1 MHLSALFIRRPVA
14 TTLLSL
20 ALLLAGSVAYSVLP
34 VASLPDVDFPVIGAS
49 AGLPGA
55 SPETM
60 ASAVATPLERQFG
73 RIAGVNQ
80 MTSSSSLG
88 SASVTL
94 QFDIDRNIDAAARDV
109 QAAINAARSQLPS
122 YLPQNPS
129 YRKANPAEAPILI
142 LTLTS
147 DVVPKPQIYDI
158 ADSILAQKISQ
169 IQGVGQCF
177 VGGSAQ
183 PAVRVELNPMQLGN
197 NGVGLDAVRTALAN
211 ANANRPKGA
220 FQDATNRWQIDDDD
234 QIFKA
239 SDYAPIIAGY
249 NKTTGAPVR
258 VGDLGTVT
266 NAVSDIHTMGVSGI
280 NPDKGPPGK
289 LKDAILIIVFKIPG
303 ANVIDAVDKVL
314 AELPHLQ
321 AEIPPTIKID
331 VAVDRTTTIR
341 ASVHDVEISLII
353 SVLLVVL
360 VVFLFLREVWATVI
374 PSVAVPL
381 SLVGTFGVMYLLG
394 YSVDN
399 LSLMALTISTGFVVD
414 DAIVVIENITRYL
427 EVGMSPYEAAMKGS
441 REIGFTVLSMST
453 SLIAVFI
460 PILLMGGIVGK
471 LFREFAV
478 TLSVAIAV
486 SLLVSLTTTPM
497 LCAQFLK
504 SRDETRHGRLYRMS
518 ERGFQWMHDEYAM
531 GLRWVLRHQWLI
543 LFVAVGT
550 AVLNVVLFM
559 VVPKGFFPQQDT
571 GRLGGRT
578 RAAQD
583 ISFTAMSEK
592 QRTLAQMVMEDPA
605 IGSVT
610 AFVGGNGPGGGSSN
624 VGNMFIALKPL
635 NQRPSHVTADAV
647 VNRLRRK
654 LTSVPGATLFLQSQ
668 QDIQIG
674 GRGSDA
680 QYQYTLSD
688 ENIQE
693 LNTWAPQ
700 LQARMRSMPELRDV
714 STDQQ
719 DQGLAA
725 TLVIDR
731 DTAARLGITTAAIDQ
746 VLYDAFGQRE
756 VSTMYT
762 GLNQYFV
769 VMEVDPKYQLSP
781 DALNGIYIKASN
793 VVGSTTATPNTGT
806 TTATPTAASGGG
818 AAAAVAAP
826 AVPAAPAANL
836 SNGGA
841 SNLGTTSAPGT
852 STSPFSVAAP
862 VVSTTFGAAGTP
874 STLTSVAPTT
884 SGSSSSPAGSA
895 PATITFTPPGN
906 TVVPPITLP
915 TNAPVTAQ
923 ASTAIVS
930 AVGSATAAAGGGAA
944 TAAAAPTPS
953 TGGAMVPLSAI
964 AHYERQRTSLQ
975 VNHQGQYPAVTL
987 TFNLAPNVALGD
999 AVTALQ
1005 KAEADMGMPSAVHAT
1020 FQGTAQAF
1028 QQSLSSEPWLIL
1040 AALVAVYIVLG
1051 ILYESL
1057 IHPLTILSTLPPAG
1071 VGAIMALL
1079 ITGTDLSIIALIGI
1093 ILLIGIVKKNAI
1105 MMIDFALQAER
1116 DQGLPPE
1123 EAITQACL
1131 LRFRPIMMTTLAAMF
1146 GGLPLA
1152 IGMGTGSELRQP
1164 LGITIVGGLI
1174 VSQMLT
1180 LFTTPVVYLFFDRL
1194 QWRVMKLRKIGSEL
1208 EEAPGD

>member
-1 MHLSALFIRRPVA
+1 MHLSAPFVRRPVA
-14 TTLLSL
+14 TSLLSV

-34 VASLPDVDFPVIGAS
+34 VASLPDVDFPVIGVG

-60 ASAVATPLERQFG
+60 ASSVATPLERQFG

-94 QFDIDRNIDAAARDV
+94 QFDINRNIDNAARDV
-109 QAAINAARSQLPS
+109 QASINAARSQLPS

-129 YRKANPAEAPILI
+129 YRKANPADAPILI

-147 DVVPKPQIYDI
+147 DVVPKPQIYDM
-158 ADSILAQKISQ
+158 ADSILAQRIAQ
-169 IQGVGQCF
+169 IQGVGQVF
-177 VGGSAQ
+177 VGGSSS

-197 NGVGLDAVRTALAN
+197 NGIGLEAVRTALAG

-220 FQDATNRWQIDDDD
+220 FQNKDNRWSINDND

-239 SDYAPIIAGY
+239 KDFAPIIAGY
-249 NKTTGAPVR
+249 NPQTGAPVR
-258 VGDLGTVT
+258 VSDLGTIT
-266 NAVSDIHTMGVSGI
+266 DSIADIHTAGVSGI
-280 NPDKGPPGK
+280 NPDVGPPAQ
-289 LKDAILIIVFKIPG
+289 LKSAILLVIFKIPG
-303 ANVIDAVDKVL
+303 ANVISTVDNVM
-314 AELPHLQ
+314 AEMPRLQ
-321 AEIPPTIKID
+321 ASIPPTIKID
-331 VAVDRTTTIR
+331 VAVDRTSTIR

-360 VVFLFLREVWATVI
+360 VVFLFLREVWATII

-381 SLVGTFGVMYLLG
+381 SLVGAFGMMYLLG
-394 YSVDN
+394 YTIDN

-414 DAIVVIENITRYL
+414 DAIVVIENITRHL
-427 EVGMSPYEAAMKGS
+427 EMGLSPFDAAMKGS

-478 TLSVAIAV
+478 TLSVTIAV

-504 SRDETRHGRLYRMS
+504 SRDASRHGPIYRGS
-518 ERGFQWMHDEYAM
+518 ERAFLWLHGEYA
-531 GLRWVLRHQWLI
+531 GALRWVLRHQALMLGIIFSTLI
-543 LFVAVGT
+543 L
-550 AVLNVVLFM
+550 NVYLFII
-559 VVPKGFFPQQDT
+559 VPKGFFPQQDT
-571 GRLGGRT
+571 GRMSGST
-578 RAAQD
+578 RASQD
-583 ISFTAMSEK
+583 ISFEGMRVK
-592 QRTLAQMVMEDPA
+592 QRQLAQMVLNDPA
-605 IGSVT
+605 IRSVT
-610 AFVGGNGPGGGSSN
+610 AFAGGGRGSNN
-624 VGNMFIALKPL
+624 VGFMFIALKSL
-635 NQRPSHVTADAV
+635 EKRPGKVTADQV
-647 VNRLRRK
+647 VARLRSK
-654 LTSVPGATLFLQSQ
+654 LTSVPGATLFLQVQ
-668 QDIQIG
+668 QDIQVG

-688 ENIQE
+688 ENLNE
-693 LNTWAPQ
+693 LNSWAPQ
-700 LQARMRSMPELRDV
+700 LQARMRAMPELRDV

-725 TLVIDR
+725 NLVIDR
-731 DTAARLGITTAAIDQ
+731 DTASRLGITTTAIDQ

-781 DALNGIYIKASN
+781 DALNGIYLKS
-793 VVGSTTATPNTGT
+793 ST
-806 TTATPTAASGGG
+806 
-818 AAAAVAAP
+818 
-826 AVPAAPAANL
+826 
-836 SNGGA
+836 
-841 SNLGTTSAPGT
+841 
-852 STSPFSVAAP
+852 
-862 VVSTTFGAAGTP
+862 
-874 STLTSVAPTT
+874 
-884 SGSSSSPAGSA
+884 
-895 PATITFTPPGN
+895 
-906 TVVPPITLP
+906 
-915 TNAPVTAQ
+915 
-923 ASTAIVS
+923 
-930 AVGSATAAAGGGAA
+930 
-944 TAAAAPTPS
+944 
-953 TGGAMVPLSAI
+953 GAMVPLSTI
-964 AHYERQRTSLQ
+964 AHYEQKRTALQ
-975 VNHQGQYPAVTL
+975 VNHQGQYPAITL

-999 AVTALQ
+999 AVTALEKVQ
-1005 KAEADMGMPSAVHAT
+1005 QEMGMPSVIHAT

-1028 QQSLSSEPWLIL
+1028 QDSLRNEPYLIL

-1071 VGAIMALL
+1071 VGAILALL
-1079 ITGTDLSIIALIGI
+1079 LTGTELSIIALIGI

-1116 DQGLPPE
+1116 EQGLPPV
-1123 EAITQACL
+1123 EAIYQACL
-1131 LRFRPIMMTTLAAMF
+1131 LRFRPIMMTTMAALF

-1152 IGMGTGSELRQP
+1152 IGMGVGSELRKP

-1180 LFTTPVVYLFFDRL
+1180 LFSTPVVYLFFDRL
-1194 QWRVMKLRKIGSEL
+1194 QWRVMKLHKLGSEL
-1208 EEAPGD
+1208 EEAHGD

>member
-1 MHLSALFIRRPVA
+1 MHISAPFIQRPVA
-14 TTLLSL
+14 TTLLSV

-34 VASLPDVDFPVIGAS
+34 VASLPDVDFPVIGVG
-49 AGLPGA
+49 AGLPGG

-94 QFDIDRNIDAAARDV
+94 QFDLNRNIDAAARDV

-147 DVVPKPQIYDI
+147 DVIPKPQVYDM
-158 ADSILAQKISQ
+158 ADSILAQKIAQ
-169 IQGVGQCF
+169 IQGVGQVF

-197 NGVGLDAVRTALAN
+197 NGVGLEAVRTALSA

-220 FQDATNRWQIDDDD
+220 FNDGQHRWQIDDND

-239 SDYAPIIAGY
+239 ADYSSIIVAH
-249 NKTTGAPVR
+249 NPQTGAPVR

-266 NAVSDIHTMGVSGI
+266 DSVSDIHTAGLAGNNSPGHSGV
-280 NPDKGPPGK
+280 
-289 LKDAILIIVFKIPG
+289 LKDAILIVIFKIPG
-303 ANVIDAVDKVL
+303 ANVIDAVDAVL
-314 AELPHLQ
+314 KEMPRLQ
-321 AEIPPTIKID
+321 AEIPPTIKMN

-341 ASVHDVEISLII
+341 SSVRDVEISLII
-353 SVLLVVL
+353 SVFLVVL
-360 VVFLFLREVWATVI
+360 VVFLFLREIWATII

-381 SLVGTFGVMYLLG
+381 SLVGTFGVMYLVG
-394 YSVDN
+394 YTIDN

-427 EVGMSPYEAAMKGS
+427 EEGMRPYEAAMKGS
-441 REIGFTVLSMST
+441 KEIGFTVLSMSV

-460 PILLMGGIVGK
+460 PILLMGGIIGK

-497 LCAQFLK
+497 LCAKFLK
-504 SRDETRHGRLYRMS
+504 QRDESRHGRLYRIS
-518 ERGFQWMHDEYAM
+518 ENAFQWIHHEYNSA
-531 GLRWVLRHQWLI
+531 LRWVLRHQWITLS
-543 LFVAVGT
+543 VAIGC
-550 AVLNVVLFM
+550 AFLNIYLFM
-559 VVPKGFFPQQDT
+559 IVPKGFFPQQDT

-583 ISFTAMSEK
+583 ISFPAMAEK
-592 QRTLAQMVMEDPA
+592 QKQLAQMVLNDPSIA
-605 IGSVT
+605 TVT
-610 AFVGGNGPGGGSSN
+610 AFVGGGGPGGGGTN
-624 VGNMFIALKPL
+624 VGNMFIALKPV
-635 NQRPSHVTADAV
+635 NERPGKITADQV
-647 VNRLRRK
+647 VNGLRRK
-654 LTSVPGATLFLQSQ
+654 LTSVPGAALFLQAQ
-668 QDIQIG
+668 QDIQVG

-688 ENIQE
+688 ENLNE

-700 LQARMRSMPELRDV
+700 LLARMRTMPQLRDA

-719 DQGLAA
+719 DQGLSE

-731 DTAARLGITTAAIDQ
+731 DTASRLGISATTIDQ
-746 VLYDAFGQRE
+746 VLYDAFGQRQ

-781 DALNGIYIKASN
+781 DSLNNIYIKASTTTGAAASVATLGTTASTTPPTTPAASVAN
-793 VVGSTTATPNTGT
+793 PVPTSALSGAAAVFPTSGGQLVTSSTTSSGSSTSTTATTSNTVNVSANVAAIAAAAGES
-806 TTATPTAASGGG
+806 TTAAAISSGTLTGMPASATSSTPFSSAGG
-818 AAAAVAAP
+818 AAAT
-826 AVPAAPAANL
+826 PAATTTPIPAAN
-836 SNGGA
+836 
-841 SNLGTTSAPGT
+841 
-852 STSPFSVAAP
+852 
-862 VVSTTFGAAGTP
+862 
-874 STLTSVAPTT
+874 
-884 SGSSSSPAGSA
+884 
-895 PATITFTPPGN
+895 
-906 TVVPPITLP
+906 
-915 TNAPVTAQ
+915 
-923 ASTAIVS
+923 
-930 AVGSATAAAGGGAA
+930 
-944 TAAAAPTPS
+944 
-953 TGGAMVPLSAI
+953 GAMVPLSAI
-964 AHYERQRTSLQ
+964 AHWEQKRTSLA

-1005 KAEADMGMPSAVHAT
+1005 KAQADMGMPSSIHAT

-1028 QQSLSSEPWLIL
+1028 QDSLKNEPYLIL

-1071 VGAIMALL
+1071 VGAILALL
-1079 ITGTDLSIIALIGI
+1079 ITGTDLSIMALIGI
-1093 ILLIGIVKKNAI
+1093 LLLIGIVKKNAI

-1116 DQGLPPE
+1116 EQGLPPV
-1123 EAITQACL
+1123 EAIYQACL

-1152 IGMGTGSELRQP
+1152 IGMGVGSELRKP
-1164 LGITIVGGLI
+1164 LGITIVGGLL

-1180 LFTTPVVYLFFDRL
+1180 LFTTPVVYLIFDKL
-1194 QWRVMKLRKIGSEL
+1194 QWRVMKLHRVGSEL

>member
-1 MHLSALFIRRPVA
+1 MHLSAPFIQRPVA
-14 TTLLSL
+14 TSLLSI
-20 ALLLAGSVAYSVLP
+20 ALLMAGSVAYSMLP
-34 VASLPDVDFPVIGAS
+34 VASLPDVDFPVIGVG

-88 SASVTL
+88 SASVAL
-94 QFDIDRNIDAAARDV
+94 QFDLNRNIDAAARDV
-109 QAAINAARSQLPS
+109 QASINAARSQLPA

-129 YRKANPAEAPILI
+129 YRKANPADAPILI

-147 DVVPKPQIYDI
+147 DVIPKPEIYDM

-169 IQGVGQCF
+169 ISGVGQVF
-177 VGGSAQ
+177 VGGTSQ
-183 PAVRVELNPMQLGN
+183 PAVRVELNPMQLAN
-197 NGVGLDAVRTALAN
+197 NGVGLEAVRTALSN

-220 FQDATNRWQIDDDD
+220 FQDPDHRWAIDDND

-239 SDYAPIIAGY
+239 SDYAPIIVGY
-249 NKTTGAPVR
+249 NPQTGAAVR

-266 NAVSDIHTMGVSGI
+266 NSIADLHTAGVAGI
-280 NPDKGPPGK
+280 NEGNGPPAT
-289 LKDAILIIVFKIPG
+289 LKSAVLLVIFKMPG
-303 ANVIDAVDKVL
+303 ANVISTVDSVL
-314 AELPHLQ
+314 NELPRLQ
-321 AEIPPTIKID
+321 SEIPPTIKIN

-341 ASVHDVEISLII
+341 ASVRDVEISLII

-394 YSVDN
+394 YTIDN

-427 EVGMSPYEAAMKGS
+427 EMGEKPFDAAMKGS

-497 LCAQFLK
+497 LCAKFLK
-504 SRDETRHGRLYRMS
+504 AHDPSKHGRIYRAS
-518 ERGFQWMHDEYAM
+518 ERMFNWLHEEYSIT
-531 GLRWVLRHQWLI
+531 LRWVLRHQWLMLI
-543 LFVAVGT
+543 VVIGT
-550 AVLNVVLFM
+550 VVLNGFLFY

-583 ISFTAMSEK
+583 ISFPAMRDK
-592 QRTLAQMVMEDPA
+592 QQQLAQMVLDDPA
-605 IGSVT
+605 VLSVT
-610 AFVGGNGPGGGSSN
+610 AFVGGNGPGGGGTN
-624 VGNMFIALKPL
+624 VGSMFIALKPA
-635 NQRPSHVTADAV
+635 NQRKDAKGHVVTGDMV
-647 VNRLRRK
+647 VNRLRNR
-654 LTSVPGATLFLQSQ
+654 LTSVPGATLFLQVQ
-668 QDIQIG
+668 QELQIG

-688 ENIQE
+688 ENLDE

-700 LQARMRSMPELRDV
+700 LMQRMRGMPELRDV
-714 STDQQ
+714 SSDQQ
-719 DQGLAA
+719 NQGLAA
-725 TLVIDR
+725 NLVIDR
-731 DTAARLGITTAAIDQ
+731 DSASRLGITASAIDS

-769 VMEVDPKYQLSP
+769 VMEVDPQYQLSP
-781 DALNGIYIKASN
+781 DSLNSIYIKASTTQGATTSMPATVSPTAATTTAASAAATPQVSALTSTSGATALFPTLAGTL
-793 VVGSTTATPNTGT
+793 VVSSTGTAGSTTSATTAPSVTTTGT
-806 TTATPTAASGGG
+806 ASQVDPVLAGTLTGLTSSASGAAS
-818 AAAAVAAP
+818 ASSSTSASST
-826 AVPAAPAANL
+826 AAPAA
-836 SNGGA
+836 A
-841 SNLGTTSAPGT
+841 TTT
-852 STSPFSVAAP
+852 
-862 VVSTTFGAAGTP
+862 
-874 STLTSVAPTT
+874 
-884 SGSSSSPAGSA
+884 
-895 PATITFTPPGN
+895 
-906 TVVPPITLP
+906 
-915 TNAPVTAQ
+915 
-923 ASTAIVS
+923 
-930 AVGSATAAAGGGAA
+930 TAA
-944 TAAAAPTPS
+944 TS
-953 TGGAMVPLSAI
+953 GAMVPLSTI
-964 AHYERQRTSLQ
+964 AHYASQRTSLA
-975 VNHQGQYPAVTL
+975 VNHQGQYPSVTL
-987 TFNLAPNVALGD
+987 TFNLAPNVALGQ
-999 AVTALQ
+999 AVTALENAQ
-1005 KAEADMGMPSAVHAT
+1005 RDMGMPSNIHAS

-1028 QQSLSSEPWLIL
+1028 QDSLKNEFWLIL
-1040 AALVAVYIVLG
+1040 AALTAVYIVLG

-1057 IHPLTILSTLPPAG
+1057 IHPFTILSTLPPAG
-1071 VGAIMALL
+1071 VGAILALL
-1079 ITGTDLSIIALIGI
+1079 LTGTDMSIIALIGI
-1093 ILLIGIVKKNAI
+1093 LLLIGIVKKNAI

-1116 DQGLPPE
+1116 DQGLPPV
-1123 EAITQACL
+1123 EAIYQACL
-1131 LRFRPIMMTTLAAMF
+1131 LRFRPIMMTTMAALF

-1152 IGMGTGSELRQP
+1152 IGMGVGSELRQP

-1174 VSQMLT
+1174 VSQALT
-1180 LFTTPVVYLFFDRL
+1180 LLTTPVVYLFFDRL
-1194 QWRVMKLRKIGSEL
+1194 QWKVMKLHKIGSEL
-1208 EEAPGD
+1208 EGEGVQGD

>member
-1 MHLSALFIRRPVA
+1 MHLSAPFIQRPVA
-14 TTLLSL
+14 TSLLRL
-20 ALLLAGSVAYSVLP
+20 ALLLAGSVAYSLLP
-34 VASLPDVDFPVIGAS
+34 VASLPNVDFPVIGVG

-60 ASAVATPLERQFG
+60 ASSVATPLERQFG

-88 SASVTL
+88 SASVNL
-94 QFDIDRNIDAAARDV
+94 QFDINRNIDAAARDV
-109 QAAINAARSQLPS
+109 QASINAARSQLPS

-147 DVVPKPQIYDI
+147 DVVPKPQIYDM
-158 ADSILAQKISQ
+158 ADSILSQKISQ
-169 IQGVGQCF
+169 IQGVGQTF
-177 VGGSAQ
+177 VGGSSS
-183 PAVRVELNPMQLGN
+183 PAVRVELNPMQLGS
-197 NGVGLDAVRTALAN
+197 NGVGLDAVRVALAG

-220 FQDATNRWQIDDDD
+220 FQDADHRWQISDND

-239 SDYAPIIAGY
+239 SDYAPLIAGY
-249 NKTTGAPVR
+249 NKQSGAPVR
-258 VGDLGTVT
+258 VSDLGTVT
-266 NAVSDIHTMGVSGI
+266 NSVADIRTAGVSGI
-280 NPDKGPPGK
+280 NIDDQHSQ
-289 LKDAILIIVFKIPG
+289 LKDAVLIVIFKIPG
-303 ANVIDAVDKVL
+303 ANVISTVDAVL
-314 AELPHLQ
+314 AEMPRLQ
-321 AEIPPTIKID
+321 AAIPPTIKID

-341 ASVHDVEISLII
+341 SSVRDVEISLLI
-353 SVLLVVL
+353 SVCLVVL
-360 VVFLFLREVWATVI
+360 VVFLFLREVWATII

-381 SLVGTFGVMYLLG
+381 SLVGTFGVMYLVG
-394 YSVDN
+394 YTIDN
-399 LSLMALTISTGFVVD
+399 LSLMALTIATGFVVD

-427 EVGMSPYEAAMKGS
+427 EMGMKPFDAAMKGS
-441 REIGFTVLSMST
+441 KEIGFTVLSMSL
-453 SLIAVFI
+453 SLIAVFT

-497 LCAQFLK
+497 LCARFLK
-504 SRDETRHGRLYRMS
+504 SRDESRHGPIYRAS
-518 ERGFQWMHDEYAM
+518 ERAFNWLHAEYAS
-531 GLRWVLRHQWLI
+531 GLRWVLRHQLLM
-543 LFVAVGT
+543 LFVVFGT
-550 AVLNVVLFM
+550 VALNIYLFII
-559 VVPKGFFPQQDT
+559 VPKGFFPQQDT
-571 GRLGGRT
+571 GRMGGST

-583 ISFTAMSEK
+583 ISFDAMRVK
-592 QRTLAQMVMEDPA
+592 QRDLAQMVLDDPA

-624 VGNMFIALKPL
+624 VGRMFIALKPL
-635 NQRPSHVTADAV
+635 DQRPGRVTADQV

-654 LTSVPGATLFLQSQ
+654 LTSVPGATLFLQVQ

-688 ENIQE
+688 ENLNE

-700 LQARMRSMPELRDV
+700 LQAKMRSMPELRDV

-719 DQGLAA
+719 NQGLAA
-725 TLVIDR
+725 NLVIDR
-731 DTAARLGITTAAIDQ
+731 DSASRLGITATAIDN

-762 GLNQYFV
+762 ALNQYFV

-781 DALNGIYIKASN
+781 DSLNGIFLK
-793 VVGSTTATPNTGT
+793 STT
-806 TTATPTAASGGG
+806 
-818 AAAAVAAP
+818 
-826 AVPAAPAANL
+826 
-836 SNGGA
+836 
-841 SNLGTTSAPGT
+841 
-852 STSPFSVAAP
+852 
-862 VVSTTFGAAGTP
+862 
-874 STLTSVAPTT
+874 
-884 SGSSSSPAGSA
+884 
-895 PATITFTPPGN
+895 
-906 TVVPPITLP
+906 
-915 TNAPVTAQ
+915 
-923 ASTAIVS
+923 
-930 AVGSATAAAGGGAA
+930 
-944 TAAAAPTPS
+944 
-953 TGGAMVPLSAI
+953 GAMVPLSTI
-964 AHYERQRTSLQ
+964 AHFDQQRTSLQ

-999 AVTALQ
+999 AVTALE
-1005 KAEADMGMPSAVHAT
+1005 KAQREMNMPSAIHAT

-1028 QQSLSSEPWLIL
+1028 QDSLKNEPYLIL

-1071 VGAIMALL
+1071 VGAILALL
-1079 ITGTDLSIIALIGI
+1079 LTGTDLSIIALIGI

-1116 DQGLPPE
+1116 DQGLPPI
-1123 EAITQACL
+1123 EAIYQASL
-1131 LRFRPIMMTTLAAMF
+1131 LRFRPIMMTTMAALF

-1152 IGMGTGSELRQP
+1152 IGMGVGSELRKP

-1194 QWRVMKLRKIGSEL
+1194 QWKVMKLHKVGTEL

>member
-1 MHLSALFIRRPVA
+1 MHLSAPFIRRPVA

-20 ALLLAGSVAYSVLP
+20 ALLLAGSVAYSILP
-34 VASLPDVDFPVIGAS
+34 VASLPDVDFPVIGVG
-49 AGLPGA
+49 AGLPGG

-88 SASVTL
+88 SASVSL
-94 QFDIDRNIDAAARDV
+94 QFDMNRNIDAAARDV

-147 DVVPKPQIYDI
+147 DVIPKPQIYDM

-169 IQGVGQCF
+169 IQGVGQTF

-197 NGVGLDAVRTALAN
+197 NGVGLEAVRTALSS
-211 ANANRPKGA
+211 ANANRPKGS
-220 FQDATNRWQIDDDD
+220 FDDAQHRWQIDDND

-239 SDYAPIIAGY
+239 SDFAPIIVGY
-249 NKTTGAPVR
+249 NQQTGASIR

-266 NAVSDIHTMGVSGI
+266 DSVSDIHTAGLAGNNSPGHSGQ
-280 NPDKGPPGK
+280 
-289 LKDAILIIVFKIPG
+289 LKDAILIVIFKIPG
-303 ANVIDAVDKVL
+303 ANVIDTVDAVLK
-314 AELPHLQ
+314 EMPRLQ
-321 AEIPPTIKID
+321 AEIPPTIKMN

-341 ASVHDVEISLII
+341 SSVHDVEITLII
-353 SVLLVVL
+353 SVFLVVL
-360 VVFLFLREVWATVI
+360 VVFLFLREIWATLS

-427 EVGMSPYEAAMKGS
+427 EEGMKPHEAAMKGS

-460 PILLMGGIVGK
+460 PILLMGGIIGK

-497 LCAQFLK
+497 LCARFLK
-504 SRDETRHGRLYRMS
+504 QRDESRYGRLYRIS
-518 ERGFQWMHDEYAM
+518 EDAFQWIHHEYNSA
-531 GLRWVLRHQWLI
+531 LRWVLRHQWITLS
-543 LFVAVGT
+543 VAVGC
-550 AVLNVVLFM
+550 AFLNVYLFM
-559 VVPKGFFPQQDT
+559 IVPKGFFPQQDT

-583 ISFTAMSEK
+583 ISFPAMADK
-592 QRTLAQMVMEDPA
+592 QKQLAQMVLDDPSVA
-605 IGSVT
+605 TVT
-610 AFVGGNGPGGGSSN
+610 AFVGGGGPGGGGTN
-624 VGNMFIALKPL
+624 VGNMFIALKPVSE
-635 NQRPSHVTADAV
+635 RPGHVTADQV
-647 VNRLRRK
+647 VNGLRRK
-654 LTSVPGATLFLQSQ
+654 LTSVPGAALFLQAQ
-668 QDIQIG
+668 QDIQVG

-688 ENIQE
+688 ENLTE
-693 LNTWAPQ
+693 LNTWAPR
-700 LQARMRSMPELRDV
+700 LLDRMRSMPELRDA

-719 DQGLAA
+719 DQGLSE

-731 DTAARLGITTAAIDQ
+731 DTAARLGITTATIDS
-746 VLYDAFGQRE
+746 VLYDAFGQRQ

-781 DALNGIYIKASN
+781 DSLNGIYIKASTTTGAPAS
-793 VVGSTTATPNTGT
+793 VSTLGATTPVATTAAAGPAT
-806 TTATPTAASGGG
+806 TSAPTSALSG
-818 AAAAVAAP
+818 AAAVFPTSGGQLVTSSTTSTTSATTSTDPVAANI
-826 AVPAAPAANL
+826 AATASASTASSLAAGTLTGISSSGSSAAAFSAAGGLTAAPAA
-836 SNGGA
+836 A
-841 SNLGTTSAPGT
+841 ATT
-852 STSPFSVAAP
+852 
-862 VVSTTFGAAGTP
+862 
-874 STLTSVAPTT
+874 
-884 SGSSSSPAGSA
+884 
-895 PATITFTPPGN
+895 PAT
-906 TVVPPITLP
+906 
-915 TNAPVTAQ
+915 
-923 ASTAIVS
+923 
-930 AVGSATAAAGGGAA
+930 
-944 TAAAAPTPS
+944 
-953 TGGAMVPLSAI
+953 TGKMVPLSTI
-964 AHYERQRTSLQ
+964 AHWEQKRTSLA

-1005 KAEADMGMPSAVHAT
+1005 KAESDMGMPTNIHAT

-1028 QQSLSSEPWLIL
+1028 QDSLKNEPYLIL

-1071 VGAIMALL
+1071 VGAILALL
-1079 ITGTDLSIIALIGI
+1079 ITGTDLSIMALIGI
-1093 ILLIGIVKKNAI
+1093 LLLIGIVKKNAI

-1116 DQGLPPE
+1116 EHGLPPV
-1123 EAITQACL
+1123 EAIYQACL

-1152 IGMGTGSELRQP
+1152 IGMGVGSELRKP
-1164 LGITIVGGLI
+1164 LGITIFGGLL
-1174 VSQMLT
+1174 VSQALT

-1194 QWRVMKLRKIGSEL
+1194 QWRVMKLHRIGSEL

>member
-1 MHLSALFIRRPVA
+1 MHISAPFIQRPVA
-14 TTLLSL
+14 TTLLSV

-34 VASLPDVDFPVIGAS
+34 VASLPDVDFPVIGVG
-49 AGLPGA
+49 AGLPGG

-94 QFDIDRNIDAAARDV
+94 QFDLNRNIDAAARDV

-122 YLPQNPS
+122 YLPQNPG

-147 DVVPKPQIYDI
+147 DVVPKPQIYDM
-158 ADSILAQKISQ
+158 ADSILAQKIAQ
-169 IQGVGQCF
+169 IQGIGQVF

-197 NGVGLDAVRTALAN
+197 NGVGLEAVRTALSA

-220 FQDATNRWQIDDDD
+220 FNDGEHRWQIDDND

-239 SDYAPIIAGY
+239 ADYASIIVAH
-249 NKTTGAPVR
+249 NPQTGAPLR

-266 NAVSDIHTMGVSGI
+266 NSVSDIHTAGLAGNNSPGHSGV
-280 NPDKGPPGK
+280 
-289 LKDAILIIVFKIPG
+289 LKDAILIVIFKIPG
-303 ANVIDAVDKVL
+303 ANVIDAVDAVL
-314 AELPHLQ
+314 KEMPRLQ
-321 AEIPPTIKID
+321 AEIPPTIKMN

-341 ASVHDVEISLII
+341 SSVRDVEISLII
-353 SVLLVVL
+353 SVFLVVL
-360 VVFLFLREVWATVI
+360 VVFLFLREIWATII

-381 SLVGTFGVMYLLG
+381 SLVGTFGVMYLVG
-394 YSVDN
+394 YTIDN

-427 EVGMSPYEAAMKGS
+427 EEGMKPYEAAMKGS
-441 REIGFTVLSMST
+441 KEIGFTVLSMSV

-460 PILLMGGIVGK
+460 PILLMGGIIGK

-497 LCAQFLK
+497 LCAKFLK
-504 SRDETRHGRLYRMS
+504 QRDESRHGRLYRFS
-518 ERGFQWMHDEYAM
+518 ENAFQWIHYEYNSA
-531 GLRWVLRHQWLI
+531 LRWVLRHQWITLS
-543 LFVAVGT
+543 VAIGC
-550 AVLNVVLFM
+550 AFLNIYLFM
-559 VVPKGFFPQQDT
+559 IVPKGFFPQQDT

-583 ISFTAMSEK
+583 ISFPAMAEK
-592 QRTLAQMVMEDPA
+592 QKQLAQMVLSDPSVA
-605 IGSVT
+605 TVT
-610 AFVGGNGPGGGSSN
+610 AFVGGGGPGGGGTN
-624 VGNMFIALKPL
+624 VGNMFIALKPVSE
-635 NQRPSHVTADAV
+635 RPGKITADQV
-647 VNRLRRK
+647 VNGLRRK
-654 LTSVPGATLFLQSQ
+654 LTSVPGAALFLQAQ
-668 QDIQIG
+668 QDIQVG

-680 QYQYTLSD
+680 QYQYTLSA
-688 ENIQE
+688 ENLNE

-700 LQARMRSMPELRDV
+700 LLARMRAMPELRDA

-719 DQGLAA
+719 DQGLSE

-731 DTAARLGITTAAIDQ
+731 DTASRLGITATAIDQ
-746 VLYDAFGQRE
+746 VLYDAFGQRQ

-769 VMEVDPKYQLSP
+769 VMEVDPQYQLSP
-781 DALNGIYIKASN
+781 DSLNNIYIKASTTTGATAS
-793 VVGSTTATPNTGT
+793 VPTLGTTASTASTTT
-806 TTATPTAASGGG
+806 
-818 AAAAVAAP
+818 AAAAVASP
-826 AVPAAPAANL
+826 VPTSALSGAA
-836 SNGGA
+836 A
-841 SNLGTTSAPGT
+841 SFPTSAGQLVTSSTTS
-852 STSPFSVAAP
+852 
-862 VVSTTFGAAGTP
+862 
-874 STLTSVAPTT
+874 
-884 SGSSSSPAGSA
+884 SGSSSS
-895 PATITFTPPGN
+895 TT
-906 TVVPPITLP
+906 
-915 TNAPVTAQ
+915 
-923 ASTAIVS
+923 STASNNVNVAGNIAAIAAAAGES
-930 AVGSATAAAGGGAA
+930 TTAAAISSGTLTGMPASATSSAPFSSAGGAA
-944 TAAAAPTPS
+944 TTAAATTAPIPAAN
-953 TGGAMVPLSAI
+953 GAMVPLSAI
-964 AHYERQRTSLQ
+964 AHWERKRTSLA

-987 TFNLAPNVALGD
+987 TFNLAPNIALGD

-1005 KAEADMGMPSAVHAT
+1005 KAQADMGMPSTIHAT

-1028 QQSLSSEPWLIL
+1028 QDSLKNEPYLIL

-1071 VGAIMALL
+1071 VGAILALL
-1079 ITGTDLSIIALIGI
+1079 ITGTDLSIMALIGI
-1093 ILLIGIVKKNAI
+1093 LLLIGIVKKNAI

-1116 DQGLPPE
+1116 EQGLPPV
-1123 EAITQACL
+1123 EAIYQACL
-1131 LRFRPIMMTTLAAMF
+1131 MRFRPIMMTTLAAMF

-1152 IGMGTGSELRQP
+1152 IGMGVGSELRKP
-1164 LGITIVGGLI
+1164 LGITIVGGLL
-1174 VSQMLT
+1174 VSQLLT
-1180 LFTTPVVYLFFDRL
+1180 LFTTPVVYLFFDKL
-1194 QWRVMKLRKIGSEL
+1194 QWRFMKLHRVGSEL

>member
-1 MHLSALFIRRPVA
+1 MHLSAPFIQRPVA
-14 TTLLSL
+14 TSLLSL
-20 ALLLAGSVAYSVLP
+20 ALLLAGSAAYSLLP
-34 VASLPDVDFPVIGAS
+34 VASLPDVDMPVIGVG

-88 SASVTL
+88 SASVNL
-94 QFDIDRNIDAAARDV
+94 QFDINRDIDAAARDV
-109 QAAINAARSQLPS
+109 QASINAARSQLPS

-142 LTLTS
+142 LNLTS
-147 DVVPKPQIYDI
+147 DVVPKSQIYDL
-158 ADSILAQKISQ
+158 ANSILAQKISQ
-169 IQGVGQCF
+169 IQGVGQVF
-177 VGGSAQ
+177 VGGSSS
-183 PAVRVELNPMQLGN
+183 PAVRVELNPMQLGS
-197 NGVGLDAVRTALAN
+197 NGVGLDAVRAALAG

-220 FQDATNRWQIDDDD
+220 FQDADNRWQISDND

-239 SDYAPIIAGY
+239 ADYSSIIAGY
-249 NKTTGAPVR
+249 NRQTGAPVR
-258 VGDLGTVT
+258 VADLGTITDGV
-266 NAVSDIHTMGVSGI
+266 ADIRTAGVSGI
-280 NPDKGPPGK
+280 NMPGSPTGQ
-289 LKDAILIIVFKIPG
+289 LKDAILIIISKIPG
-303 ANVIDAVDKVL
+303 ANVIDTVDKVL
-314 AELPHLQ
+314 AEMPRLQ
-321 AEIPPTIKID
+321 AAIPPTITIN

-341 ASVHDVEISLII
+341 SSVRDVEISLMI
-353 SVLLVVL
+353 SVALVVL
-360 VVFLFLREVWATVI
+360 VVFLFLREIWATII
-374 PSVAVPL
+374 PSIAVPL

-394 YSVDN
+394 YTIDN

-427 EVGMSPYEAAMKGS
+427 EKGMKPFEAAMRGS
-441 REIGFTVLSMST
+441 REIGFTVLSMSL

-497 LCAQFLK
+497 LCARFLN
-504 SRDETRHGRLYRMS
+504 SRDESRHGRIYRAS
-518 ERGFQWMHDEYAM
+518 ESVFNWLHNEYAT
-531 GLRWVLRHQWLI
+531 GLRWVLRHQVLMLLVLI
-543 LFVAVGT
+543 GT
-550 AVLNVVLFM
+550 FGLNIYLYI

-571 GRLGGRT
+571 GRMGGST
-578 RAAQD
+578 RASQD
-583 ISFTAMSEK
+583 ISFDAMKIK
-592 QRTLAQMVMEDPA
+592 QRDLAQMVLDDSA
-605 IGSVT
+605 IASVT

-624 VGNMFIALKPL
+624 VGRMFIALKPL
-635 NQRPSHVTADAV
+635 DQRPGHVTADEV
-647 VNRLRRK
+647 VNRLRKK
-654 LTSVPGATLFLQSQ
+654 LTSVPGAALVLQVQ
-668 QDIQIG
+668 QEFQIG

-688 ENIQE
+688 ENLDE
-693 LNTWAPQ
+693 LNSWAPQ
-700 LQARMRSMPELRDV
+700 LLARMRTMPELRDV

-719 DQGLAA
+719 NQGLAA
-725 TLVIDR
+725 NLVIDR
-731 DTAARLGITTAAIDQ
+731 DTASRLGISAAAIDQ

-762 GLNQYFV
+762 ALNQYFV

-781 DALNGIYIKASN
+781 DALNGIFIKS
-793 VVGSTTATPNTGT
+793 ST
-806 TTATPTAASGGG
+806 
-818 AAAAVAAP
+818 
-826 AVPAAPAANL
+826 
-836 SNGGA
+836 
-841 SNLGTTSAPGT
+841 
-852 STSPFSVAAP
+852 
-862 VVSTTFGAAGTP
+862 
-874 STLTSVAPTT
+874 
-884 SGSSSSPAGSA
+884 
-895 PATITFTPPGN
+895 
-906 TVVPPITLP
+906 
-915 TNAPVTAQ
+915 
-923 ASTAIVS
+923 
-930 AVGSATAAAGGGAA
+930 
-944 TAAAAPTPS
+944 
-953 TGGAMVPLSAI
+953 GAMVPLSAI
-964 AHYERQRTSLQ
+964 AKYQPQRTALQ

-987 TFNLAPNVALGD
+987 SFNLAPNYALGD
-999 AVTALQ
+999 AVIALQ
-1005 KAEADMGMPSAVHAT
+1005 KAQAEMAMPSGVHAT

-1028 QQSLSSEPWLIL
+1028 QDSLKNEPYLIL

-1057 IHPLTILSTLPPAG
+1057 IHPLTILSSLPPAG
-1071 VGAIMALL
+1071 VGAILALL
-1079 ITGTDLSIIALIGI
+1079 LTGTELSIIALIGI

-1116 DQGLPPE
+1116 DQGLPPV
-1123 EAITQACL
+1123 EAIYQACL
-1131 LRFRPIMMTTLAAMF
+1131 LRFRPIMMTTMAALF

-1152 IGMGTGSELRQP
+1152 IGMGVGSELRKP

-1194 QWRVMKLRKIGSEL
+1194 QWKVMKLHKVGQEL